1 MCDGDAEDS
10 TLFNSSDCSGNDME
24 KTVNKILHIFHAH
37 GIRSGGVLSKK
48 LMMDEIK
55 TWPADEKM
63 MVRDAWHTLVGH
75 GLIQEG
81 HPEGPILTPAGERA
95 IYGGS

>member
-1 MCDGDAEDS
+1 
-10 TLFNSSDCSGNDME
+10 ME
-24 KTVNKILHIFHAH
+24 KIVQKILQIFQAQ
-37 GIRSGGVLSKK
+37 GIRAGGVLSKK

-55 TWPADEKM
+55 SWPSDEKM

-95 IYGGS
+95 IYGEP

>member
-1 MCDGDAEDS
+1 
-10 TLFNSSDCSGNDME
+10 ME
-24 KTVNKILHIFHAH
+24 KIVHKILQIFQAH
-37 GIRSGGVLSKK
+37 GIRAGGVLSKK

-81 HPEGPILTPAGERA
+81 HPEGPTLTPAGERS